1 MPEHTPVLLS
11 EALAALEVKVDGYY
25 LDATLGRGGHA
36 GAILMKLGRP
46 GRLFAV
52 DRDPAAVAAARARFA
67 GDERVTVLH
76 GTFGDLPQLLPADAR
91 QHGFDGI
98 LLDLGVSSPQ
108 LDDPQRGFSF
118 SHDGPLDMRM
128 DSSRGRT
135 AAQWLADVS
144 ERDLADVL
152 HDFGEERFARRVA
165 RAIVERR
172 RTAAFE
178 RTTDLA
184 DVIAGAVRTREP
196 GKHPATRTFQAIR
209 MAVNDELGQIERG
222 LAASVDL
229 LAPAGRLA
237 VISFHSL
244 EDRLTKRFLRRH
256 SSVDPVYAGLPHI
269 PAAVRPRLRLVGKA
283 VRPGTREVAANPRA
297 RSATLRTAE
306 KLETRASG
314 PGAATRPKHE

>member
-1 MPEHTPVLLS
+1 VPEHTPVLLE
-11 EALAALEVKVDGYY
+11 EALAALEVKAEGFY

-52 DRDPAAVAAARARFA
+52 DRDPEAVAAARARFA
-67 GDERVTVLH
+67 GEERITILH
-76 GTFGDLPQLLPADAR
+76 GSFGDLPQLLPADAR
-91 QHGFDGI
+91 ARGFDGI
-98 LLDLGVSSPQ
+98 LFDLGVSSPQ
-108 LDDPQRGFSF
+108 LDDPRRGFSF

-144 ERDLADVL
+144 ERDLAQVL
-152 HDFGEERFARRVA
+152 HEFGEERYARRVA

-172 RTAAFE
+172 RTAPFT
-178 RTTDLA
+178 RTGDLA
-184 DVIAGAVRTREP
+184 GVVASAVRTREP

-209 MAVNDELGQIERG
+209 MAVNDELGDIERG
-222 LAASVDL
+222 LAAAIDL
-229 LAPAGRLA
+229 LAPAGRLV

-269 PAAVRPRLRLVGKA
+269 PPAARPRLRVIGRA
-283 VRPGTREVAANPRA
+283 VRPGAAEVAANPRA
-297 RSATLRTAE
+297 RSATLRAAE
-306 KLETRASG
+306 KVRSEEI
-314 PGAATRPKHE
+314 PGHATGRTA